1 MLFTADQLVAHAVG
15 DYLFQSH
22 WMADQKTTRWLPAVV
37 HGLCYTVPFLLLTQ
51 SWPALAVIAGTHIVI
66 DRYRLARW
74 VCWAKNQAGMRFA
87 PTATGYPPETPAW
100 LAVWLLIIADNIIHV
115 CINAVAL
122 WMVT

>member
-51 SWPALAVIAGTHIVI
+51 SWPALAVIAGTHIV
-66 DRYRLARW
+66 
-74 VCWAKNQAGMRFA
+74 
-87 PTATGYPPETPAW
+87 TATGSLDGSAGPRTRQGCA
-100 LAVWLLIIADNIIHV
+100 LLRPRRAIPQKRPHGSR
-115 CINAVAL
+115 CGS
-122 WMVT
+122 